1 MSIITNLRSIYESNE
16 IFENS
21 YYTPIMEWGYLR
33 FNSAVFHGWMGKLI
47 KLY

>member
-21 YYTPIMEWGYLR
+21 YYTPIMELEGDIFVLIR
-33 FNSAVFHGWMGKLI
+33 IIRIIRI